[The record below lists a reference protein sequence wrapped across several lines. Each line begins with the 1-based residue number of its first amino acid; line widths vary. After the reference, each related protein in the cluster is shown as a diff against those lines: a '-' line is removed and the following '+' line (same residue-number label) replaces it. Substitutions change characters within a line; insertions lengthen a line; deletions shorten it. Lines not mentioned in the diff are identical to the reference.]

1 MLPLEPPTPLSVLGV
16 DIIEP
21 PTAGT
26 QGATK
31 HPDRY
36 IQATLHRTHRSGHT
50 TLFDMASSQALCNL
64 ESLVQA
70 TDHGS
75 FQNEYERRKAVQ
87 CARELLAKL
96 ETPWDTA
103 SRLLLIDP
111 FAVAALKTLAN
122 LQVFSRWQPV
132 NSAKTLAELTQL
144 TGCDSRLLCKC

>member
-1 MLPLEPPTPLSVLGV
+1 MV
-16 DIIEP
+16 
-21 PTAGT
+21 
-26 QGATK
+26 
-31 HPDRY
+31 
-36 IQATLHRTHRSGHT
+36 
-50 TLFDMASSQALCNL
+50 SSQAFCNL
-64 ESLVQA
+64 KSLVQA
-70 TDHGS
+70 TDHDS

-111 FAVAALKTLAN
+111 FAVAALKTLVN

-144 TGCDSRLLCKC
+144 TGCEGRLLCKC